1 MTWWR
6 SRVRVPSCPLVV
18 DHGYSRG
25 MHGCRVVAG
34 VVLLVATLLGGT
46 AEATDDGTTTTV
58 AATSS
63 TVEPTTS
70 VSSSSTIAPSTTA
83 ADGGN
88 PCLVE
93 GFACGWAM
101 VEPDG
106 TVSGVIVCTVEVCGS
121 GSFAGKRTVLQAR
134 QMEGGNVA
142 GWHGEGVR
150 YDEESNTFTL
160 PGDGRIESGDRLEDA
175 VFPTTSLDA
184 VEGAPTPE
192 EFFESETEVVV
203 TTASVSYGV
212 PVVGGL
218 RIDYEVTFDPS
229 GPSPERLVERGTV
242 GGDVTSQSDV
252 ARSHERIIVSTGGIG
267 MRRGTLSLRLF
278 AGRTQLATIA
288 TRIDRVRSYSSCAQL
303 RRDFPFGVKVS
314 RGATNRVNG
323 VAVSTRAVVHRGLY
337 VANLSLDRDRD
348 RVICE

>member
-1 MTWWR
+1 MR
-6 SRVRVPSCPLVV
+6 R
-18 DHGYSRG
+18 
-25 MHGCRVVAG
+25 CRVVAS
-34 VVLLVATLLGGT
+34 VALLVATLVGGT

-58 AATSS
+58 AATPSTSS
-63 TVEPTTS
+63 IVEPATS
-70 VSSSSTIAPSTTA
+70 VAPSSTIASSTTA
-83 ADGGN
+83 TDSGN

-142 GWHGEGVR
+142 GWHGDGVR

-160 PGDGRIESGDRLEDA
+160 PGNGRIGSGDRLEDA

-184 VEGAPTPE
+184 VEDAPTPA

-203 TTASVSYGV
+203 TAASVSYGV

-242 GGDVTSQSDV
+242 GGDVASQGDAV
-252 ARSHERIIVSTGGIG
+252 RSHERIIVSTGGVG
-267 MRRGTLSLRLF
+267 LRRGTLSLRLF
-278 AGRTQLATIA
+278 AGRTQLAMIA
-288 TRIDRVRSYSSCAQL
+288 TRIDNVRSYPSCAQL
-303 RRDFPFGVKVS
+303 RRDFPHGVRASRSATDRTNKVVAS
-314 RGATNRVNG
+314 R
-323 VAVSTRAVVHRGLY
+323 RAVVHRGLY
-337 VANLSLDRDRD
+337 LANLGLDWDRD
-348 RVICE
+348 RVVCE